1 MSEAL
6 CLQSP
11 AKVNLRLEILKKRDD
26 GYHEIRTVF
35 QKISLHDTLYFSLRK
50 RKGIS
55 ITTDNPDLPVGK
67 TNLVHRAGHAFF
79 QRAAYRGGLDV
90 HIHKRIPLGAGLGGG
105 SSNAAATLK
114 ALCQLLGSDLSH
126 REMLELGLTI
136 GADVPFFLRDGSA
149 IATGVG
155 EKLEKVTLPVLWYV
169 LIYPNF
175 EVSTRWA
182 YQNSELT
189 KNRFRLKIQKFLTTP
204 CGILSILHNDLERVV
219 SRTFPEIELMKGMLR
234 SSGAMGTMVTGSG
247 PTVFGLYF
255 EEGGVLAAYRGL
267 RGKVRRRGW
276 AIFKAH
282 SLSN

>member
-1 MSEAL
+1 
-6 CLQSP
+6 
-11 AKVNLRLEILKKRDD
+11 
-26 GYHEIRTVF
+26 
-35 QKISLHDTLYFSLRK
+35 
-50 RKGIS
+50 
-55 ITTDNPDLPVGK
+55 
-67 TNLVHRAGHAFF
+67 
-79 QRAAYRGGLDV
+79 
-90 HIHKRIPLGAGLGGG
+90 
-105 SSNAAATLK
+105 
-114 ALCQLLGSDLSH
+114 
-126 REMLELGLTI
+126 MLELGLTI
-136 GADVPFFLRDGSA
+136 GADVPFFLREGSA

-155 EKLEKVTLPVLWYV
+155 EKLEKVTLPFLWYV

-189 KNRFRLKIQKFLTTP
+189 KNRFHLKIQKFLTTP

-255 EEGGVLAAYRGL
+255 EEGGVLAAHRGL

-282 SLSN
+282 SLLN